1 MKYTDNYNLLLYEE
15 TDKFQ
20 ITGDTDSLNA
30 NTVLVDALCKATAN
44 EVEYIKTKQ
53 AGAVDIEYKEKVAAA
68 TSKDEVDALFAEWWH
83 YQYDVEKYTKVDML
97 NRWFGNVMVDS
108 RVHGVVFPLYATSPT
123 AIGELTDDSVGLKCV
138 PSTAKTQGQDDF
150 AHLPQFWCLEVSA
163 EKNTDGSHEIFYVEH
178 IDDINDVRSGE
189 HLCWVLQKNTYTK
202 EWDEDG
208 YRYLKMK
215 CHQSTGFKSWPEG
228 TNKAGRVYA
237 YYAHPKYYAG
247 LYSDGKVT
255 CGTGLAPLF
264 RKSHT
269 SGVTLWRTRG
279 EQYSGASGDLIR
291 WLDRMMRLKYARKGN
306 SGTIEGCSGYNY
318 QYKAAVS
325 ETGVKR
331 IILTTSQ
338 ATNLYVGSNVQIGD
352 VPEGGST
359 DRNTASLYAKA
370 NCAKITK
377 IEDVEIDSTT
387 YSAVYVNVDTA
398 FDTTADTTMLS
409 TNPYSSG
416 WNDEVL
422 GTDGSKYSYTKGK
435 EPGLLQ
441 KVEFMNGSHIIISDQ
456 LWQWSQDENE
466 NRLFDCYVC
475 HDQSKVSGTAI
486 TSDYTKQEDLTML
499 IPAGT
504 ASSWRYIEDTA
515 IPEDASVEWPLGI
528 DAGGSGVGCQA
539 SFYCP
544 ASPGVRAAWCL
555 GALTYGNHAGFVCRL
570 SYGSVSDMGW
580 DGALGS
586 SGLAG

>member
-1 MKYTDNYNLLLYEE
+1 MGNTTINFPRETTAKRLANMQKALAVAGGATSADLAYKALVAEATTKEE
-15 TDKFQ
+15 V
-20 ITGDTDSLNA
+20 DSLF
-30 NTVLVDALCKATAN
+30 VEWWKSQYTA
-44 EVEYIKTKQ
+44 
-53 AGAVDIEYKEKVAAA
+53 D
-68 TSKDEVDALFAEWWH
+68 TSKVDLLE
-83 YQYDVEKYTKVDML
+83 
-97 NRWFGNVMVDS
+97 RWFGNVLDDD
-108 RVHGVVFPLYATSPT
+108 RVHGVTFPLFATSNT
-123 AIGELTDDSVGLKCV
+123 AIGELTDDSAGLSCT
-138 PSTAKTQGQDDF
+138 PSTATTKRTDDF

-163 EKNTDGSHEIFYVEH
+163 EKATDGTHTIYYVEH
-178 IDDINDVRSGE
+178 IDDIAKVRSGE
-189 HLCWVLQKNTYTK
+189 HLTWVLQKNTYTK
-202 EWDEDG
+202 EYDKDG
-208 YRYLKMK
+208 YRYLKMQ
-215 CHQSTGFKSWPEG
+215 CHPATGFKSWPEG

-255 CGTGLAPLF
+255 CGTGLAPLI

-269 SGVTLWRTRG
+269 NGVTLWRTRG

-306 SGTIEGCSGYNY
+306 SGTIEGCSSYSY

-331 IILTTSQ
+331 IILTNSQ
-338 ATNLYVGSNVQIGD
+338 AANLYVGSNVQIGD

-359 DRNTASLYAKA
+359 DRKTASLYAKA
-370 NCAKITK
+370 NCVKITK

-398 FDTTADTTMLS
+398 FDTTADTTMIS
-409 TNPYSSG
+409 TDPYSSG

-422 GTDGSKYSYTKGK
+422 GTDGSKYNYTNGK

-441 KVEFMNGSHIIISDQ
+441 KVEFMNGSYMIISDQ

-466 NRLFDCYVC
+466 NYLFDCYVC

-486 TSDYTKQEDLTML
+486 TSDYTKQEDLTIL
-499 IPAGT
+499 IPAGA

-515 IPEDASVEWPLGI
+515 ISEDASVEWPLGI
-528 DAGGSGVGCQA
+528 DAGGSGVGCKAGFNCNPAA
-539 SFYCP
+539 S
-544 ASPGVRAAWCL
+544 GVRAAWCFGTL
-555 GALTYGNHAGFVCRL
+555 DNGGLAGVACR
-570 SYGSVSDMGW
+570 SSHDSAGSADWGGS
-580 DGALGS
+580 LGS